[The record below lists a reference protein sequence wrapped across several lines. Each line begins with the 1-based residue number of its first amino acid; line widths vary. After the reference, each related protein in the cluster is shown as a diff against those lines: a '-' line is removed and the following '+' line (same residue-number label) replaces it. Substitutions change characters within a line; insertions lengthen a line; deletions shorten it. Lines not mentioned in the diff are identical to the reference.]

1 MKKIVFLSLFA
12 LCLPWMVSAQSIDDD
27 LYYIPSKDKK
37 EKKQEKKVTSSA
49 PTEEIVVKSNAPT
62 TVYTSPG
69 NTTVVVQ
76 DRKGNTRD
84 VDEYNRRYD
93 SRENDFVMEDDTLY
107 IKEKAVPDPDGEW
120 VNGFD
125 GSEDDYEYA
134 MRIVRFRNPRYA
146 VSISSPYYWDI
157 VYGLNSW
164 DWNVYT
170 DGMYAYAFPTFS
182 NRLWWDWRYNSY
194 GWGGYPYYGWGG
206 YSPYYSYGGWSYGW
220 GGFYGGWSWGWGH
233 HHHHYY
239 PGGGWYPGGGGHW
252 GGNHWGSRDTYTNRR
267 YSGTRST
274 TTARRTDGT
283 GRVTGATR
291 QSTSGQVRRG
301 ESGTTRRVVGT
312 RSSGERPG
320 MSTRTDAASSR
331 RSTYTRPSSTRSSS
345 SYNSNVGNVRSGKYV
360 TVVEIMGR
368 NAGWL
373 TAAAALAKSDD
384 CEGVDMIC
392 LPEVPFNVEHFIEKV
407 RVMQEK
413 KPSIVI
419 AVSEGVKLE
428 DGRYV
433 CELADDVHAVDAF
446 GHKALTGTDRKSVV

>member
-1 MKKIVFLSLFA
+1 
-12 LCLPWMVSAQSIDDD
+12 
-27 LYYIPSKDKK
+27 
-37 EKKQEKKVTSSA
+37 
-49 PTEEIVVKSNAPT
+49 
-62 TVYTSPG
+62 
-69 NTTVVVQ
+69 
-76 DRKGNTRD
+76 
-84 VDEYNRRYD
+84 
-93 SRENDFVMEDDTLY
+93 MEDDTLY

-206 YSPYYSYGGWSYGW
+206 YSPYYSYGAGPMAGAVSTVAGV
-220 GGFYGGWSWGWGH
+220 GDGDIITIIIILAVAGI
-233 HHHHYY
+233 
-239 PGGGWYPGGGGHW
+239 PVGGGHW

-312 RSSGERPG
+312 
-320 MSTRTDAASSR
+320 
-331 RSTYTRPSSTRSSS
+331 
-345 SYNSNVGNVRSGKYV
+345 
-360 TVVEIMGR
+360 
-368 NAGWL
+368 
-373 TAAAALAKSDD
+373 
-384 CEGVDMIC
+384 
-392 LPEVPFNVEHFIEKV
+392 PFF
-407 RVMQEK
+407 R
-413 KPSIVI
+413 
-419 AVSEGVKLE
+419 
-428 DGRYV
+428 
-433 CELADDVHAVDAF
+433 
-446 GHKALTGTDRKSVV
+446 

>member
-220 GGFYGGWSWGWGH
+220 GGFYGGWSWGW
-233 HHHHYY
+233 
-239 PGGGWYPGGGGHW
+239 
-252 GGNHWGSRDTYTNRR
+252 
-267 YSGTRST
+267 
-274 TTARRTDGT
+274 
-283 GRVTGATR
+283 
-291 QSTSGQVRRG
+291 
-301 ESGTTRRVVGT
+301 
-312 RSSGERPG
+312 
-320 MSTRTDAASSR
+320 
-331 RSTYTRPSSTRSSS
+331 
-345 SYNSNVGNVRSGKYV
+345 
-360 TVVEIMGR
+360 
-368 NAGWL
+368 
-373 TAAAALAKSDD
+373 
-384 CEGVDMIC
+384 
-392 LPEVPFNVEHFIEKV
+392 
-407 RVMQEK
+407 
-413 KPSIVI
+413 
-419 AVSEGVKLE
+419 
-428 DGRYV
+428 
-433 CELADDVHAVDAF
+433 
-446 GHKALTGTDRKSVV
+446 

>member
-12 LCLPWMVSAQSIDDD
+12 LCLPWMVAAQSIDDD
-27 LYYIPSKDKK
+27 LYYVPSKDKK
-37 EKKQEKKVTSSA
+37 EKKQEKKVTVTA
-49 PTEEIVVKSNAPT
+49 PAEEIVVKSNAPT

-107 IKEKAVPDPDGEW
+107 IKEKAVPDPEGEW

-146 VSISSPYYWDI
+146 ISISSPYYWDV
-157 VYGLNSW
+157 VYGLDTWN
-164 DWNVYT
+164 WNVYT

-239 PGGGWYPGGGGHW
+239 PGGGWYPGGGHW
-252 GGNHWGSRDTYTNRR
+252 GGGHWNSGSVYTNRR
-267 YSGTRST
+267 HDGTRYSNGNRVST
-274 TTARRTDGT
+274 AQGTTRRSSVTNGGQTVRRASDATSVRRST
-283 GRVTGATR
+283 G
-291 QSTSGQVRRG
+291 TSG
-301 ESGTTRRVVGT
+301 STTRRVVGT
-312 RSSGERPG
+312 RSGSERPG
-320 MSTRTDAASSR
+320 MNTRRDAASSR
-331 RSTYTRPSSTRSSS
+331 RSTYTRPSSTRNN
-345 SYNSNVGNVRSGKYV
+345 SYNLSL
-360 TVVEIMGR
+360 IH
-368 NAGWL
+368 
-373 TAAAALAKSDD
+373 
-384 CEGVDMIC
+384 I
-392 LPEVPFNVEHFIEKV
+392 
-407 RVMQEK
+407 
-413 KPSIVI
+413 
-419 AVSEGVKLE
+419 
-428 DGRYV
+428 
-433 CELADDVHAVDAF
+433 
-446 GHKALTGTDRKSVV
+446 

>member
-252 GGNHWGSRDTYTNRR
+252 GGNHWSNNNVYT
-267 YSGTRST
+267 
-274 TTARRTDGT
+274 
-283 GRVTGATR
+283 
-291 QSTSGQVRRG
+291 
-301 ESGTTRRVVGT
+301 
-312 RSSGERPG
+312 
-320 MSTRTDAASSR
+320 SR
-331 RSTYTRPSSTRSSS
+331 R
-345 SYNSNVGNVRSGKYV
+345 
-360 TVVEIMGR
+360 
-368 NAGWL
+368 
-373 TAAAALAKSDD
+373 
-384 CEGVDMIC
+384 
-392 LPEVPFNVEHFIEKV
+392 
-407 RVMQEK
+407 
-413 KPSIVI
+413 
-419 AVSEGVKLE
+419 
-428 DGRYV
+428 
-433 CELADDVHAVDAF
+433 
-446 GHKALTGTDRKSVV
+446 